1 MAATDQSV
9 ATLRSPTTTELNIVR
24 RLERLPMTR
33 AQLKLLFMAGL
44 GLTFEAEDLAIIAF
58 IMPQVAKQFHMTS
71 AQTGLLG
78 SAAFIGYLV
87 GAFLA
92 GTMGDL
98 IGRKKVML
106 YALGIFCV
114 FTLFAAGSN
123 SWQFLFWCRLI
134 AGLGFGAEAAIVCPF
149 FSEFVPG
156 KSRGKYIG
164 SLAGFFSFG
173 FVIAALLGY
182 NIVPASPQGWRTV
195 LVLSALPVV
204 LLLWWRRGILESP
217 RWLIQQGRVK
227 EAEEIVSTLE
237 TRVARWVPELPS
249 PESVPMPVLS
259 IHKPKFFQNLGDLF
273 ARENSRTTTMLWIL
287 FFAISFSYYGLTT
300 WIPAMLVREGMTVT
314 KSFGYSLVIYSA
326 IPVGYYGGA
335 LVCDWLDRK
344 WTIALC
350 MLGGGLAGMPM
361 IFVRKE
367 GLILFFAFLMYVFMS
382 GVYPAM
388 YAYSSEVYPTNIR
401 ATGLG
406 VASAFG
412 RIGAIGA
419 PILIGFTY
427 AKIGFGGVFAVAM
440 AVLLVGAAGTAIL
453 GISTTGK
460 TLEQITA
467 DQISRVRRTKPA
479 Q

>member
-1 MAATDQSV
+1 MATGQSP
-9 ATLRSPTTTELNIVR
+9 ALKSPTTLELNVVR
-24 RLERLPMTR
+24 RLERLPMTW
-33 AQLKLLFMAGL
+33 AQRKLLFMAGL

-58 IMPQVAKQFHMTS
+58 IMTPVARLFHLTS

-78 SAAFIGYLV
+78 SSAFIGYLF

-92 GTMGDL
+92 GTLGDI

-106 YALGIFCV
+106 YALGIFCIATM
-114 FTLFAAGSN
+114 FSAGSS

-134 AGLGFGAEAAIVCPF
+134 AGVGLGAEAAIVCPF

-182 NIVPASPQGWRTV
+182 NIVPASPAGWRIV

-217 RWLIQQGRVK
+217 RWLIQQGRVT
-227 EAEEIVSTLE
+227 EAEEIVSVLE
-237 TRVARWVPELPS
+237 TRVSRWVPELPS
-249 PESVPMPVLS
+249 PESVPMPVLTLQ
-259 IHKPKFFQNLGDLF
+259 KPKFFQNLGALWS
-273 ARENSRTTTMLWIL
+273 AENARTTTMLWIL
-287 FFAISFSYYGLTT
+287 FISISFSYYGLTT
-300 WIPAMLVREGMTVT
+300 WIPAMLVREGMTIT
-314 KSFGYSLVIYSA
+314 KSFGYSLAIYSA

-335 LVCDWLDRK
+335 LICDWLDRK

-350 MLGGGLAGMPM
+350 MLGGGLSAIPM

-367 GLILFFAFLMYVFMS
+367 GLILFFAFLLYVFMS

-412 RIGAIGA
+412 RLGAIGA
-419 PILIGFTY
+419 PILIGSTY

-440 AVLLVGAAGTAIL
+440 AFLLVGAAGTAIL

-460 TLEQITA
+460 TLEQITTE
-467 DQISRVRRTKPA
+467 QLGRVARKTLA
-479 Q
+479 

>member
-1 MAATDQSV
+1 MSTGTPVV
-9 ATLRSPTTTELNIVR
+9 ARASASEHELNIVR

-33 AQLKLLFMAGL
+33 TQWKLLFMAGL

-58 IMPQVAKQFHMTS
+58 IMPPVAKLFHMTS
-71 AQTGLLG
+71 AETGLLG
-78 SAAFIGYLV
+78 SSAFIGYLF

-92 GTMGDL
+92 GTLGDL
-98 IGRKKVML
+98 IGRKKIML
-106 YALGIFCV
+106 YALAIFCV
-114 FTLFAAGSN
+114 ATLIGAGAST
-123 SWQFLFWCRLI
+123 WQFLFWCRLI

-164 SLAGFFSFG
+164 GLAGFFSFG
-173 FVIAALLGY
+173 FVIAAVLGY
-182 NIVPASPQGWRTV
+182 NIVPASPNGWRTV

-217 RWLIQQGRVK
+217 RWLIQQGRVA
-227 EAEEIVSTLE
+227 EAEEIVSELE
-237 TRVARWVPELPS
+237 TRVKQWAKELPP
-249 PESVPMPVLS
+249 PESVPVPVLS
-259 IHKPKFFQNLGDLF
+259 VQKPKFFQNLGDLW
-273 ARENSRTTTMLWIL
+273 ARANARTSAMLWIL

-314 KSFGYSLVIYSA
+314 KSFGYSLVVFSA
-326 IPVGYYGGA
+326 IPVGYYAGA

-344 WTIALC
+344 WTIAAC
-350 MLGGGLAGMPM
+350 MLGGGLAAIPM
-361 IFVRKE
+361 IFVRQDS
-367 GLILFFAFLMYVFMS
+367 LILFFAFLLYVFMS
-382 GVYPAM
+382 GVYPPM

-412 RIGAIGA
+412 RLGAIGA
-419 PILIGFTY
+419 PILIGITY

-453 GISTTGK
+453 GISTSGK
-460 TLEQITA
+460 TLEQITVE
-467 DQISRVRRTKPA
+467 QIARAERAKA
-479 Q
+479 GQ

>member
-1 MAATDQSV
+1 MAATGQSL
-9 ATLRSPTTTELNIVR
+9 ATVRPPTEQELSIVR
-24 RLERLPMTR
+24 RLERLPMTW
-33 AQLKLLFMAGL
+33 AQRKLLFMAGM

-58 IMPQVAKQFHMTS
+58 IMTPVARLFHLTS
-71 AQTGLLG
+71 YETGLLG
-78 SAAFIGYLV
+78 SAAFIGYLF

-92 GTMGDL
+92 GTLGDL
-98 IGRKKVML
+98 FGRKVVMM

-114 FTLFAAGSN
+114 ATLFAAGSQT
-123 SWQFLFWCRLI
+123 WQFLFWCRLV
-134 AGLGFGAEAAIVCPF
+134 AGIGLGAEAAIVCPF

-156 KSRGKYIG
+156 KSRGIYIG
-164 SLAGFFSFG
+164 SLCGFFSFG

-182 NIVPASPQGWRTV
+182 NIVPASPNGWRTV

-217 RWLIQQGRVK
+217 RWLITEGRTS
-227 EAEEIVSTLE
+227 EAEEIVATLE
-237 TRVARWVPELPS
+237 RRVKRWAGELPS
-249 PESVPMPVLS
+249 PDSVPMPVLS
-259 IHKPKFFQNLGDLF
+259 LQKPKFFQNLGALW
-273 ARENSRTTTMLWIL
+273 ARENTRTTTMLWIL
-287 FFAISFSYYGLTT
+287 FFSISFSYYGLTT
-300 WIPAMLVREGMTVT
+300 WIPALLVREGMTIT

-326 IPVGYYGGA
+326 IPVGYYAGA

-350 MLGGGLAGMPM
+350 MLGGGLAAIPM

-367 GLILFFAFLMYVFMS
+367 SLILFFAFLLYVFMS
-382 GVYPAM
+382 GVYSPM
-388 YAYSSEVYPTNIR
+388 YAYSSEIYPTNIR

-412 RIGAIGA
+412 RLGAIGA
-419 PILIGFTY
+419 PILIG
-427 AKIGFGGVFAVAM
+427 ASVARIGFGGVFAVAM

-453 GISTTGK
+453 GVSTTGK

-467 DQISRVRRTKPA
+467 DQLGRVGKALPTR
-479 Q
+479 